1 MAKTLNHYSQ
11 QIRSLA
17 PDAVAL
23 DRAKALGDIL
33 IDAKAAVKAAGKL
46 WTEWLQS
53 DCDLTP
59 RTAGRF
65 MTIAKR
71 WNDQAFT
78 DARTANPA
86 LAIREADKVLAA
98 NSSRKKAPKA
108 TQPVQPTP
116 IAKADAEVTV
126 WGPAEFLETKEDGE
140 GVPFSDLFGWWME
153 QGVMPGNPEPY
164 IPIHPKFESSRSDF
178 DNRFFPERIKR
189 ELQKLRFA
197 TLNYLIDEWLNQPT
211 EEELDSDV
219 TGIKL
224 RDTPLGKDLAWKPW
238 TFVQTLGADKGK
250 EVSYD
255 CNIRNL
261 ASPVDGID
269 HHAVDQYFLGHPDW
283 TSHFFWPQMQLDAEE
298 LFLEVMPKHSK
309 AKGMRAAHKAKRP
322 WKAGTYNYK
331 DKEVTYE
338 EWTA

>member
-53 DCDLTP
+53 DCDLTS

-98 NSSRKKAPKA
+98 NSTRKRAEPE
-108 TQPVQPTP
+108 QRDPH
-116 IAKADAEVTV
+116 ADAMSKLATIRWELQLLSEIHLAEQLAGDQIEAANQALFEVFKALTTKFD
-126 WGPAEFLETKEDGE
+126 PATKE
-140 GVPFSDLFGWWME
+140 VL
-153 QGVMPGNPEPY
+153 
-164 IPIHPKFESSRSDF
+164 
-178 DNRFFPERIKR
+178 DNSKQFAPRQRR
-189 ELQKLRFA
+189 VELQVGDRCTSMNFGKEEA
-197 TLNYLIDEWLNQPT
+197 GAITAVHPGDEWSSYTWQ
-211 EEELDSDV
+211 SDEG
-219 TGIKL
+219 TTRCIGWGY
-224 RDTPLGKDLAWKPW
+224 PSEGK
-238 TFVQTLGADKGK
+238 GAIQR
-250 EVSYD
+250 V
-255 CNIRNL
+255 I
-261 ASPVDGID
+261 
-269 HHAVDQYFLGHPDW
+269 
-283 TSHFFWPQMQLDAEE
+283 
-298 LFLEVMPKHSK
+298 
-309 AKGMRAAHKAKRP
+309 
-322 WKAGTYNYK
+322 
-331 DKEVTYE
+331 
-338 EWTA
+338 

>member
-46 WTEWLQS
+46 WGEWLQS

-98 NSSRKKAPKA
+98 NSTRKRVNPGAAKQQPLSAKLWQRTSLRDDVMHFCPVCSETARGKREQTFYCGGKTHNFSASPRAKAHPHD
-108 TQPVQPTP
+108 PVQMICSCQGGFDGHPLFMVKPSDLSSDKALPAVVSLANQIYAVMNQPATHHATWFDISCAGHTVNISNAAYPDQFPNVSLILDDSQQPWRAFVGSPLTGEAIMATP
-116 IAKADAEVTV
+116 EGI
-126 WGPAEFLETKEDGE
+126 LETDELRSTKEC
-140 GVPFSDLFGWWME
+140 V
-153 QGVMPGNPEPY
+153 
-164 IPIHPKFESSRSDF
+164 
-178 DNRFFPERIKR
+178 
-189 ELQKLRFA
+189 A
-197 TLNYLIDEWLNQPT
+197 
-211 EEELDSDV
+211 
-219 TGIKL
+219 
-224 RDTPLGKDLAWKPW
+224 
-238 TFVQTLGADKGK
+238 
-250 EVSYD
+250 
-255 CNIRNL
+255 
-261 ASPVDGID
+261 
-269 HHAVDQYFLGHPDW
+269 
-283 TSHFFWPQMQLDAEE
+283 
-298 LFLEVMPKHSK
+298 
-309 AKGMRAAHKAKRP
+309 
-322 WKAGTYNYK
+322 
-331 DKEVTYE
+331 TYE
-338 EWTA
+338 LLKQALGWK

>member
-53 DCDLTP
+53 DCDLTS

-98 NSSRKKAPKA
+98 NSTRKRAEPEQPDPHAEAMSKLATIRWELKLLSEMHLAGQLAGDQIEAANQALFEVFKALTTKFDPA
-108 TQPVQPTP
+108 TKKVLDEQYQPRQRRIELKVGARCTSMNFG
-116 IAKADAEVTV
+116 KE
-126 WGPAEFLETKEDGE
+126 ETGTITA
-140 GVPFSDLFGWWME
+140 VH
-153 QGVMPGNPEPY
+153 PG
-164 IPIHPKFESSRSDF
+164 
-178 DNRFFPERIKR
+178 
-189 ELQKLRFA
+189 
-197 TLNYLIDEWLNQPT
+197 DEWSTYTWQ
-211 EEELDSDV
+211 SDAGA
-219 TGIKL
+219 TRCIGWGY
-224 RDTPLGKDLAWKPW
+224 PSAGK
-238 TFVQTLGADKGK
+238 G
-250 EVSYD
+250 S
-255 CNIRNL
+255 I
-261 ASPVDGID
+261 
-269 HHAVDQYFLGHPDW
+269 
-283 TSHFFWPQMQLDAEE
+283 
-298 LFLEVMPKHSK
+298 HS
-309 AKGMRAAHKAKRP
+309 
-322 WKAGTYNYK
+322 
-331 DKEVTYE
+331 VI
-338 EWTA
+338 